1 MQNVYPDIHF
11 IKIIIVFF
19 FYLLEFPVFY
29 KQDHLTIR
37 KDVLY
42 IYIYTSDQVWPSI
55 VHVTLKNILKST
67 QFENIIN
74 FNKKKSFHILMIKQ
88 QKYGRYFFCNL
99 KMLQVNAD
107 VQNWSIQYY
116 SKTDFTQYLKSF
128 QNSYLQFKF
137 LQIGNYLY

>member
-1 MQNVYPDIHF
+1 MY
-11 IKIIIVFF
+11 
-19 FYLLEFPVFY
+19 
-29 KQDHLTIR
+29 
-37 KDVLY
+37 Y

-107 VQNWSIQYY
+107 V
-116 SKTDFTQYLKSF
+116 
-128 QNSYLQFKF
+128 
-137 LQIGNYLY
+137 